1 MTLAG
6 SSARGMRRSWQLS
19 ERAAQGIEGIAG
31 IEGFAGF
38 AGGPRY
44 EIVVAIRRSPRG
56 LVSPGVAEI
65 DGRWG
70 VPNGDPRRERRTP
83 IRSRRVRRSAVIVP
97 CTQVR

>member
-6 SSARGMRRSWQLS
+6 SSARDLTTSWQLS
-19 ERAAQGIEGIAG
+19 ERAAQGIA
-31 IEGFAGF
+31 GFAGF